1 MSILTI
7 VDMQEAFLEYD
18 TVMTR
23 QETRTLIDRVI
34 DLVHA
39 FKKRCLP
46 IVVLQYRL
54 EHGFDLYSETE
65 RKEYNQWIG
74 TVPEIMSAIGNYDKL
89 HIKWKNGDSGARQ
102 IKTVMSANKYKGKVY
117 LSGVNA
123 SACVMETWYGLTK
136 KGKKIPTV
144 AVAEATRNVYDDYP
158 VDNYIKD
165 VVELD
170 TVVKEINTLT
180 KKV

>member
-1 MSILTI
+1 MSVLTI

-18 TVMTR
+18 TVMTP

-46 IVVLQYRL
+46 IIVLQYNL
-54 EHGFDLYSETE
+54 EHGYDLYDPQE

-74 TVPEIMSAIGNYDKL
+74 TVPEIMAAIGNYDKC
-89 HIKWKNGDSGARQ
+89 HVKFKNKDSGARQ
-102 IKTVMSANKYKGKVY
+102 VKTVMSAHKYKGTVY
-117 LSGVNA
+117 LAGVNA

-136 KGKKIPTV
+136 VGKKIPTL
-144 AVAEATRNVYDDYP
+144 AVAEATRNVFDDDP
-158 VDNYIKD
+158 VHNYIKD
-165 VVELD
+165 VVNLD
-170 TVVKEINTLT
+170 NAIKEINT
-180 KKV
+180 